1 MSMFIKNKTKLII
14 SLNIVWVVLMMLLGS
29 WWIYLIMSFGKHAS
43 TLGLGRDT
51 DRVVNMLLWEGS
63 TFFGLMF
70 LLSASLFI
78 LYLRDLKKSQAMQ
91 VFFASLTHEL
101 KTPLASIKLQ
111 GEVIHESAEDSGN
124 QKLIKLTER
133 LIEDTGVLE
142 SQMDKLLQL
151 SRLERG
157 GGFNLMSINLVHK
170 IKQLIKREK
179 NFLTINFNSES
190 DELIVQADEHAL
202 EIIFKNLFE
211 NTKIHA
217 PQKQVDISI
226 VSKTDTITIR
236 YSDQGH
242 FKGDTN
248 RLGELFYKINSKKGS
263 GIGLYLIHKLIQKMN
278 GDIAITS
285 TSPFTLELSLKKD
298 STHA

>member
-1 MSMFIKNKTKLII
+1 MFIKNKTKLII
-14 SLNIVWVVLMMLLGS
+14 SLNILWVVLMMLLGS
-29 WWIYLIMSFGKHAS
+29 WWIYLIMNFGKHAS

-51 DRVVNMLLWEGS
+51 DRIVNMLLWEGS

-70 LLSASLFI
+70 LLSGSLFF
-78 LYLRDLKKSQAMQ
+78 LYLRDLKKSHAMQ

-133 LIEDTGVLE
+133 LIEDTGILE

-157 GGFNLMSINLVHK
+157 GGLNLTSVNLTQK
-170 IKQLIKREK
+170 LKQMIKREK
-179 NFLTINFNSES
+179 HHLDIQFSFNE
-190 DELIVQADEHAL
+190 DDDYLVHADEHAL
-202 EIIFKNLFE
+202 EIILKNLFE

-217 PQKQVDISI
+217 KNKNVVIQLENKLDQ
-226 VSKTDTITIR
+226 ITLT
-236 YSDQGH
+236 YSDSGH
-242 FKGDTN
+242 FQGDIH

-263 GIGLYLIHKLIQKMN
+263 GIGLYLIYKLLSKMH
-278 GDIAITS
+278 GSIEITS
-285 TSPFTLELSLKKD
+285 TQPFTLVIILKKD
-298 STHA
+298 LEHA

>member
-1 MSMFIKNKTKLII
+1 MFIKNKTKLII
-14 SLNIVWVVLMMLLGS
+14 SLNILWVVLMMLLGS

-51 DRVVNMLLWEGS
+51 DRIVNMLLWEGS

-70 LLSASLFI
+70 LLSGSLFF
-78 LYLRDLKKSQAMQ
+78 LYLRDLKKSHAMQ

-133 LIEDTGVLE
+133 LIEDTGILE

-157 GGFNLMSINLVHK
+157 GGLNLTSVNLTQK
-170 IKQLIKREK
+170 LKQIIKREK
-179 NFLTINFNSES
+179 NKLDIHFSFNED
-190 DELIVQADEHAL
+190 DEYLVLADEHAL
-202 EIIFKNLFE
+202 EIIFKNLLE

-217 PQKQVDISI
+217 QNKNVFIQLENKLDHISL
-226 VSKTDTITIR
+226 S
-236 YSDQGH
+236 YSDSGH
-242 FKGDTN
+242 FQGDIH

-263 GIGLYLIHKLIQKMN
+263 GIGLYLIYKLLSKMH
-278 GDIAITS
+278 GSITITS
-285 TSPFTLELSLKKD
+285 TQPFSLVITLKKD
-298 STHA
+298 LEHA

>member
-1 MSMFIKNKTKLII
+1 MLIKNKTKLII
-14 SLNIVWVVLMMLLGS
+14 SLNILWVVLMMLLGS

-43 TLGLGRDT
+43 TLGLGGDT
-51 DRVVNMLLWEGS
+51 DRIVNMLLWEGS

-70 LLSASLFI
+70 LLSGSLFF

-133 LIEDTGVLE
+133 LIQDTGILE

-157 GGFNLMSINLVHK
+157 GSLNLVNIDLVQK
-170 IKQLIKREK
+170 IKHIIKREK
-179 NFLTINFNSES
+179 NHMNIQFSFKEES
-190 DELIVQADEHAL
+190 HMVLADEHAL
-202 EIIFKNLFE
+202 EIIFKNLLE

-217 PQKQVDISI
+217 ANTNVTLLLENKDDVVVI
-226 VSKTDTITIR
+226 K
-236 YSDQGH
+236 YSDAGH
-242 FKGDTN
+242 FQGDIH

-263 GIGLYLIHKLIQKMN
+263 GIGLYLIYKLMSKMH
-278 GDIAITS
+278 GKVQITS
-285 TSPFTLELSLKKD
+285 TEPFSLELSLKKD
-298 STHA
+298 LTHA